1 MLCSFVAG
9 RTDFFASQDYTEG
22 GRPEWDGTIGE
33 ACMKAAKRVP
43 WITGA
48 FSDCQEANG
57 TRKVPNHK
65 MTDYRR
71 LMVYLTGGFIWTG
84 RR

>member
-1 MLCSFVAG
+1 MMIDALLVFG
-9 RTDFFASQDYTEG
+9 RSKRFPCFTRLY
-22 GRPEWDGTIGE
+22 RRR
-33 ACMKAAKRVP
+33 KARMGWYYRRSLYVRWKMMP

-65 MTDYRR
+65 LTDYRR
-71 LMVYLTGGFIWTG
+71 LMVYLTGGFM
-84 RR
+84 